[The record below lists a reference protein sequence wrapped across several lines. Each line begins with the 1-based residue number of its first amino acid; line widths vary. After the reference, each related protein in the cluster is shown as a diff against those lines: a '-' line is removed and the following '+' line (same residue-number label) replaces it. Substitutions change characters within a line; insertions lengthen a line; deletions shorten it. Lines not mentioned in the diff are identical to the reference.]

1 MSIAAT
7 LIATVAG
14 AIGVTAFGWPYRSPE
29 QATSQAAP
37 MSTIVG
43 KVPAAA
49 IGATATINAPSREL
63 VSRDLGRKR
72 RPASLA
78 AFYPRQRRGARGAG
92 TILAPHQHDECF
104 GKFRLGLEGGDEG
117 VFRVHYDVV
126 HLALVLEAN
135 GEFHRRSPL

>member
-7 LIATVAG
+7 PTATVAG
-14 AIGVTAFGWPYRSPE
+14 AIGATAFGWPYRSLE

-49 IGATATINAPSREL
+49 IGATATINAPSRKL
-63 VSRDLGRKR
+63 VSRALRRKR

-78 AFYPRQRRGARGAG
+78 AFYPRQRRVACVAA
-92 TILAPHQHDECF
+92 TILSPHIHDECF
-104 GKFRLGLEGGDEG
+104 GKFRL
-117 VFRVHYDVV
+117 
-126 HLALVLEAN
+126 
-135 GEFHRRSPL
+135 